1 MSGEP
6 ANTAGGKVTKTPK
19 ALAPLPD
26 PKICRTRYTGVAF
39 MAQCLVDLPQRC
51 AFVQEFGGAF
61 YCHHP
66 DRLKFDEK
74 LRGNSD

>member
-6 ANTAGGKVTKTPK
+6 ANTEGGNVTKTPK
-19 ALAPLPD
+19 VPAPLPD
-26 PKICRTRYTGVAF
+26 PKICRTRTTGVTF
-39 MAQCLVDLPQRC
+39 MAHCLVDMPKRC
-51 AFVQEFGGAF
+51 AFLQPFGGAL